1 MFKKVLAVAFASA
14 FFVGTA
20 WAENPNKNKKEA
32 AFGSENCF
40 IGGGMC
46 KLSRGKNPPNT
57 PNYEKTGCFGD
68 YCFWREKPK
77 WKLNQ
82 EERERRK
89 KEQPFEI
96 VDLNE
101 YGGGGSQGKNKNK
114 SNDSNHQKTTN
125 KPKQDKPSRGSD
137 LGSSINGA
145 LEGLNGLLK
154 PKPGSSSGSGSAGG
168 GSSGGGS
175 GSAGGGSSGGG
186 SGSDGGGSSGG
197 GSGSAGGGSSGGGS
211 GSAGGG
217 SSGGSS
223 GSAGGG
229 SSGGGGGSA
238 GGAEKSKG
246 YWYAYYHVN
255 QPHFGDTPESACSGP
270 VPGFDGATFRFDP
283 PRSCLGVKGNNVWL
297 WSVNYLAPEQIA
309 HESQCNKGY
318 REITKKSGGTFS
330 VVCTVKPKNS
340 DLGSASVGSL
350 GSDSSKSDSGSSSP
364 SSAGGSSSA
373 SSGGRASGAGGKS
386 EPANSDAGTAD
397 GGKSD
402 GGKSDG
408 GKSDGGKSDGGK
420 SDGGKS
426 DGGKSDGG
434 KSDGGKSDGGNSDGG
449 KSGNGQGDSKGDGE
463 GEDSGGNCKYI
474 PDWLCT
480 ADADPNNLD
489 FSGITEGIKEV
500 EAGSAYEYDSRFS
513 ESGKCPEPA
522 SVSLSGFEIQI
533 SYDFVCQFMEKIRF
547 VVLAAFAMISVFIV
561 LKAID

>member
-14 FFVGTA
+14 FFVGSA
-20 WAENPNKNKKEA
+20 SAENPNKNKKEA
-32 AFGSENCF
+32 AFGSESCF

-46 KLSRGKNPPNT
+46 KLSRGKNPPNV

-114 SNDSNHQKTTN
+114 SNDSNHQKPTN
-125 KPKQDKPSRGSD
+125 KPKQDKPSGGNVGN
-137 LGSSINGA
+137 LGASLNGA
-145 LEGLNGLLK
+145 IEGLNGLLK
-154 PKPGSSSGSGSAGG
+154 PKPDSSSGSGSAGG

-186 SGSDGGGSSGG
+186 SGSAGGNQGRKTSGYIFEYVIDGRSQSNINPYSIKTIQGYTDNYCNQTFNSISADSVKKIAGVSVPSEHMGSVMTYSLSCSYVSGG
-197 GSGSAGGGSSGGGS
+197 QKDIVDYTDNS
-211 GSAGGG
+211 
-217 SSGGSS
+217 
-223 GSAGGG
+223 
-229 SSGGGGGSA
+229 
-238 GGAEKSKG
+238 
-246 YWYAYYHVN
+246 
-255 QPHFGDTPESACSGP
+255 
-270 VPGFDGATFRFDP
+270 
-283 PRSCLGVKGNNVWL
+283 
-297 WSVNYLAPEQIA
+297 
-309 HESQCNKGY
+309 SQCKSTRYVKQDTGKG
-318 REITKKSGGTFS
+318 SFS
-330 VVCTVKPKNS
+330 VLCTAKHGNT
-340 DLGSASVGSL
+340 DFGGASVGSL
-350 GSDSSKSDSGSSSP
+350 GGGDSSKSDSGSSSP

-373 SSGGRASGAGGKS
+373 SSGGRGGGAGGKS
-386 EPANSDAGTAD
+386 EPANSDTGTA
-397 GGKSD
+397 
-402 GGKSDG
+402 
-408 GKSDGGKSDGGK
+408 
-420 SDGGKS
+420 
-426 DGGKSDGG
+426 DGG
-434 KSDGGKSDGGNSDGG
+434 KSDGGKSDGGNSDG
-449 KSGNGQGDSKGDGE
+449 NGQGKGDGE
-463 GEDSGGNCKYI
+463 GEESGGNCKYI

-480 ADADPNNLD
+480 ADADPNSLD

-522 SVSLSGFEIQI
+522 SVSLSGFEIKI

>member
-82 EERERRK
+82 EERERRR

-175 GSAGGGSSGGG
+175 GS
-186 SGSDGGGSSGG
+186 DGGGSSGG
-197 GSGSAGGGSSGGGS
+197 GSGSAGGGSSGGG
-211 GSAGGG
+211 
-217 SSGGSS
+217 S